1 MSSGKETLMT
11 PRRFRLGL
19 AALIVGVLGASL
31 TAQEKDAGETPEALK
46 LKTRSAAPAAAD
58 IDSAVTLPAMLS
70 RNEKGAFSEAKGATI
85 EGWVVQVE
93 REEDGDYHL
102 AVAASEKESDTKH
115 WVIVEVTPAWQKK
128 NAALSGES
136 LRKLHGKKVRVT
148 GWLYYEPDPNQP
160 DPRGTRWELHPVT
173 AIAAAS

>member
-1 MSSGKETLMT
+1 MTMRRLVSGGAALLLLSFAV
-11 PRRFRLGL
+11 PL
-19 AALIVGVLGASL
+19 AA
-31 TAQEKDAGETPEALK
+31 QEGDAGETAEARK
-46 LKTRSAAPAAAD
+46 LKGRSAAPAAAD

-70 RNEKGAFSEAKGATI
+70 KNDKGAFSESKGATI

-102 AVAASEKESDTKH
+102 ALAPSAKETDSRH

-136 LRKLHGKKVRVT
+136 LRKLHGKKVRAT
-148 GWLYYEPDPNQP
+148 GWLYYEPDPNSQ

-173 AIAAAS
+173 SIVPAS

>member
-1 MSSGKETLMT
+1 MKTRNVVAGAAGLLVLA
-11 PRRFRLGL
+11 LGV
-19 AALIVGVLGASL
+19 AL
-31 TAQEKDAGETPEALK
+31 AQESDAGETPEALK
-46 LKTRSAAPAAAD
+46 LKGRSDAPTAAQIDAAA
-58 IDSAVTLPAMLS
+58 TLEGMLA
-70 RNEKGAFSEAKGATI
+70 RNTKSAFSEAKGATI

-102 AVAASEKESDTKH
+102 ALARAQKEPDSRH

-128 NAALSGES
+128 NAALAGES
-136 LRKLHGKKVRVT
+136 LRKLNGQKVRVT

-173 AIAAAS
+173 DIAAAR